1 MALETPSRPPPFMA
15 NAILT
20 FHFDF
25 LKPSLSRRK
34 RPSDMEYETMKLC
47 NYEITSI
54 SNSTDIFF
62 RHFYVEKKTYILG
75 MGYHISDF
83 DISSLKSKS
92 NNGMSATTLFNL
104 FRKLKEKRCS
114 QQLSKWTNWSW
125 RSKIGFT
132 FLRTARASWGVRWGD
147 QPGVNACARQRGNTA
162 RFSSLQFIMPQQESW
177 D

>member
-1 MALETPSRPPPFMA
+1 MDPLAEEIGPLIWNMKLWNYA
-15 NAILT
+15 
-20 FHFDF
+20 
-25 LKPSLSRRK
+25 
-34 RPSDMEYETMKLC
+34 TMKSHP
-47 NYEITSI
+47 YPQTS
-54 SNSTDIFF
+54 SSGIFSLKK
-62 RHFYVEKKTYILG
+62 KKTYIPG
-75 MGYHISDF
+75 MCYHISDF

-132 FLRTARASWGVRWGD
+132 FLRTARASWGD

-162 RFSSLQFIMPQQESW
+162 RFSSLQFIIPEQWS
-177 D
+177 